1 MKTITVWSEY
11 EVLALCSTVLSGY
24 MLNIRKNKDFAA
36 EVAGLIEEL
45 DKEHP
50 NDEKAWQKDFA
61 DANSPDVEYVFGI
74 IAKAKST
81 GLIE

>member
-1 MKTITVWSEY
+1 MKTITMWNEY

-24 MLNIRKNKDFAA
+24 MLTIRKNKDFAA

-50 NDEKAWQKDFA
+50 NDETAWQSDFA
-61 DANSPDVEYVFGI
+61 DANAPYVEYVFGV
-74 IAKAKST
+74 IAKAKGK